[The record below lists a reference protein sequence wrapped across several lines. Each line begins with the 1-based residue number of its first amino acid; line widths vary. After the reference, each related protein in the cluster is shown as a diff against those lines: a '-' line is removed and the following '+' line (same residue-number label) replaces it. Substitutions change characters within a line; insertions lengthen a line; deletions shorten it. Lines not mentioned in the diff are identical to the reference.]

1 MSGRNPSKQI
11 LLTVPKPVL
20 PPRKSER
27 TREAILDSALEFL
40 WTRPFRDLTV
50 GELMSGTGSSRS
62 AFYQY
67 FTDLH
72 DLMEALL
79 RGMKD
84 NIFAAA
90 APWLQGEGDP
100 IPLLRESLAG
110 LVQIC
115 YQRGP
120 ILRAVCDA
128 ASSDE
133 NLERTWAAFLKDF
146 DDAVAQRIEQQQA
159 MGLGPEYDAYPVAV
173 ALNRMDASLMI
184 QQFGRRPRANPDA
197 VLESITRI
205 WISTLYGAGATAT
218 AGKSGRKQANK

>member
-1 MSGRNPSKQI
+1 MSSRNPGKQI

-79 RGMKD
+79 RGMED
-84 NIFAAA
+84 DIFAAA
-90 APWLQGEGDP
+90 TPWLQGEGDP

-120 ILRAVCDA
+120 ILRAVSDA

-133 NLERTWAAFLKDF
+133 SLERTWAAFLKNF

-159 MGLGPEYDAYPVAV
+159 TGLVPEFDAYPVAV

-184 QQFGRRPRANPDA
+184 QQFGRRPRGNPDA